1 MDDTQPWM
9 RKLHAPFQKFCKTST
24 TSSFSLVALIHR
36 IESPPTSFP
45 YPPSTSPLDSPKT
58 PNVHQSTVAL
68 IQSSS
73 SSSTTLEPLSINRF
87 ALVFD
92 DLNKN

>member
-45 YPPSTSPLDSPKT
+45 YPPSTSPLGFSSFF
-58 PNVHQSTVAL
+58 VLSLSLAL
-68 IQSSS
+68 YIFIIVFRS
-73 SSSTTLEPLSINRF
+73 LL
-87 ALVFD
+87 LVS
-92 DLNKN
+92 L